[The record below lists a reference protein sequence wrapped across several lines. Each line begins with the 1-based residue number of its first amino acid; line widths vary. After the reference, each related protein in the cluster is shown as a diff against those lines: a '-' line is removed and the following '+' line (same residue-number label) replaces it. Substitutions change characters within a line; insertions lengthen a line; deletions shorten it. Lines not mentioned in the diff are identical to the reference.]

1 MATTDLL
8 NMAATD
14 QFLRGTKHSDALLF
28 HRVHC
33 SLCFHTAT
41 AKVMLSY
48 SYFNRLSFELDFES
62 DHGQHCQKN

>member
-33 SLCFHTAT
+33 SLCFHTAIAT
-41 AKVMLSY
+41 VHFAFIQL
-48 SYFNRLSFELDFES
+48 F
-62 DHGQHCQKN
+62 QPTII